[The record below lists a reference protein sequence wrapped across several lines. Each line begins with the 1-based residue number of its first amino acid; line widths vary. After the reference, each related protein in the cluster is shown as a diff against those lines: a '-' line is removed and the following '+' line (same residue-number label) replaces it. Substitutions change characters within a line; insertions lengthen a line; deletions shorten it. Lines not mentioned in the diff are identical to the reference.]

1 MITISTNVA
10 VGAGSIIAFAGFM
23 LGYAIA
29 WRQRGNYDARSLA
42 EVMRCDPAVRLPD
55 CEMPLTADELERLRL
70 FRLMNPTE
78 FHP

>member
-10 VGAGSIIAFAGFM
+10 VGAGSIIAAAGFL

-42 EVMRCDPAVRLPD
+42 EVMQSAPAALLPCD
-55 CEMPLTADELERLRL
+55 MPLTADELERLRF

-78 FHP
+78 MHP